1 MMTDPDLLSV
11 KDLCIGI
18 PGKISSACKVAN
30 VSFNLNPGDVL
41 GITGKSGSGKT
52 LTAMALA
59 GILPRPLTVLDGSV
73 RFMGK
78 QVLPEKGTQTSMVPG
93 RDVLMLFQSPARALD
108 PWVKIGVHLTD
119 AVMAAGKTGIK
130 TGATDSKKNPEAT
143 AIHALETAGLGA
155 WAFERYPFELS
166 GGQCRRCLMA
176 LALAV
181 RPRIL
186 IADEPGTGQDDEN
199 RAIVESAIRNLTET
213 GTAVIVISHDL
224 RGLQRLV
231 RELVVI
237 YNGRQIEAGPVR
249 DIIEN
254 PCHVHSRALVEAM
267 KVLER
272 VCT

>member
-1 MMTDPDLLSV
+1 MSDPYLLSV
-11 KDLCIGI
+11 RDLCIGI
-18 PGKISSACKVAN
+18 PGKKSKTCMVDN
-30 VSFNLNPGDVL
+30 VSFRLNPGEVL

-59 GILPRPLTVLDGSV
+59 GILPRPLAVLGGRV
-73 RFMGK
+73 LFMGK
-78 QVLPEKGTQTSMVPG
+78 PVLPEKGAQKLLVPG

-108 PWVKIGVHLTD
+108 AWVKIGVHLTD
-119 AVMAAGKTGIK
+119 AIKAAINRGGTIRE
-130 TGATDSKKNPEAT
+130 KNLEDA

-166 GGQCRRCLMA
+166 GGQRRRCLMA

-186 IADEPGTGQDDEN
+186 IADEPATGQDDVN
-199 RAIVESAIRNLTET
+199 RAIVENSIRNLTKNS

-224 RGLQRLV
+224 RGLQRLAS
-231 RELVVI
+231 ELLVI

-254 PCHVHSRALVEAM
+254 PCHAHTRDLVDAM
-267 KVLER
+267 NFLEGA
-272 VCT
+272 

>member
-1 MMTDPDLLSV
+1 MSDPGLLSV
-11 KDLCIGI
+11 RDLCIGI
-18 PGKISSACKVAN
+18 PGKTSRAPKVAG
-30 VSFNLNPGDVL
+30 VSFKVNPGAVL

-59 GILPRPLTVLDGSV
+59 GILPRPLAVLGGRV
-73 RFMGK
+73 RFLGEP
-78 QVLPEKGTQTSMVPG
+78 VLPEKGARKSLVPG

-119 AVMAAGKTGIK
+119 TLNAATKAR
-130 TGATDSKKNPEAT
+130 GAAPKKNPGEA
-143 AIHALETAGLGA
+143 AVHALETAGLGA
-155 WAFERYPFELS
+155 WAFDRYPFELS

-186 IADEPGTGQDDEN
+186 IADEPATGQDDVN
-199 RAIVESAIRNLTET
+199 KALVESGIRNLTAHG

-224 RGLQRLV
+224 RGLQGLV

-237 YNGRQIEAGPVR
+237 YNGRQIEAGPAR
-249 DIIEN
+249 DMIEN
-254 PCHVHSRALVEAM
+254 PCHAHTRDLVRAM
-267 KVLER
+267 KFMDGDR
-272 VCT
+272 I